1 MDHFDRRLEID
12 LAHLLDPIVDAP
24 VPRRHRQRGL
34 RALTGGL
41 SGLPLEM
48 AIVAE
53 PVPVVVAAS
62 VGTPS

>member
-24 VPRRHRQRGL
+24 APRRRRQKGL
-34 RALTGGL
+34 RALAGGM

-48 AIVAE
+48 VIVAE
-53 PVPVVVAAS
+53 PVLVVAPA
-62 VGTPS
+62 GTLS

>member
-24 VPRRHRQRGL
+24 APRRRRQKGL
-34 RALTGGL
+34 RALVGGM

-53 PVPVVVAAS
+53 PVRVVAPA
-62 VGTPS
+62 GTLS